1 MDQSR
6 IAESEHG
13 VRADCTLYLRL
24 LLWWNVL
31 RALFTAK
38 ALLHSSYSFSGSCGG
53 CRNNEIIMPIIPS
66 NSGNETAFITC
77 SRQAWTV
84 LFHQQSDLSGG
95 SQAVSAEVAAG
106 CSLGGTKTAADPGY
120 PHTAEILWLGNT
132 ESPTCPHS
140 LQNTLCV
147 LLGWGSSGNADS
159 RWEGIKFR
167 LRRGSGPPELRFIP
181 VNTQLKSA

>member
-120 PHTAEILWLGNT
+120 PHTAEIL
-132 ESPTCPHS
+132 
-140 LQNTLCV
+140 
-147 LLGWGSSGNADS
+147 
-159 RWEGIKFR
+159 
-167 LRRGSGPPELRFIP
+167 
-181 VNTQLKSA
+181 